1 MRSRKIGRLP
11 VVSARTVSS
20 KDKPGGQLNRVS
32 EDGSTKSNEILV
44 QVVVELTDGSVL
56 ETFSFVV

>member
-1 MRSRKIGRLP
+1 